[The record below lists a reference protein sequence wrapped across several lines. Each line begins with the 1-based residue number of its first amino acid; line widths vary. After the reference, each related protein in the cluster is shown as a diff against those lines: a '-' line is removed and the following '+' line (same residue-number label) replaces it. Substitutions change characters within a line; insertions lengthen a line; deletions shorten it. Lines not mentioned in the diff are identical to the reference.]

1 MQERRYE
8 LKPRDVLFFR
18 DGRPMDADKAQK
30 KDVRYIGHG
39 AVWPRPDHLFHG
51 VIHAL
56 LKETPGVTYGDFP
69 SLKVIGPYPVKGGT
83 LYLPRPLDW
92 DMLIEPCAGTDLP
105 KPLEYG
111 FIDRV
116 DGKKKAYSAGIQIAA
131 MVKER
136 MLPSISND
144 LQGSDYTI
152 QEELFTKGFMASL
165 KKDSTVF
172 GQDPKPYFNTRMGAV
187 VNAKKEAVRKAG
199 EQFLS
204 ENSKKAGVQVT
215 PSGLQY
221 KILTK
226 GKGKVPTK
234 DDQVIVKYEGRL
246 IDGTVFDSSYKRAEQ
261 TNKFR
266 PTDVI
271 KGWTEALTMM
281 PVGSKWELYV
291 PQELAYGARETGN
304 IPAYSALIFI
314 VELVGIE

>member
-1 MQERRYE
+1 MVSASFYT
-8 LKPRDVLFFR
+8 
-18 DGRPMDADKAQK
+18 ASAQK
-30 KDVRYIGHG
+30 VTLTTPSDSLSYAAG
-39 AVWPRPDHLFHG
+39 ASMTDGLMTF
-51 VIHAL
+51 
-56 LKETPGVTYGDFP
+56 LKQQYDMDEAYLDDFL
-69 SLKVIGPYPVKGGT
+69 SSFEEAMKSG
-83 LYLPRPLDW
+83 
-92 DMLIEPCAGTDLP
+92 
-105 KPLEYG
+105 
-111 FIDRV
+111 V
-116 DGKKKAYSAGIQIAA
+116 DGKKKAYSAGIQIAG

-152 QEELFTKGFMASL
+152 QEELFTKGFIASL

-172 GQDPKPYFNTRMGAV
+172 GQNAKPYFNTRMEAV

-291 PQELAYGARETGN
+291 PQELAYGARETGD

-314 VELVGIE
+314 VELVGIEK

>member
-1 MQERRYE
+1 MKRFILIALTVMVSASFYT
-8 LKPRDVLFFR
+8 
-18 DGRPMDADKAQK
+18 ASAQK
-30 KDVRYIGHG
+30 VTLTTPSDSLSYAAG
-39 AVWPRPDHLFHG
+39 ASMTDGLMTF
-51 VIHAL
+51 
-56 LKETPGVTYGDFP
+56 LKQQYDMDEAYLDDFL
-69 SLKVIGPYPVKGGT
+69 SSFEEAMKSG
-83 LYLPRPLDW
+83 
-92 DMLIEPCAGTDLP
+92 
-105 KPLEYG
+105 
-111 FIDRV
+111 V
-116 DGKKKAYSAGIQIAA
+116 DGKKKAYSAGIQIAG

-152 QEELFTKGFMASL
+152 QEELFTKGFIASL

-291 PQELAYGARETGN
+291 PQELAYGARETGD

-314 VELVGIE
+314 VELVGIEK

>member
-1 MQERRYE
+1 MKRFILIALTAMVSASFYT
-8 LKPRDVLFFR
+8 
-18 DGRPMDADKAQK
+18 ASAQK
-30 KDVRYIGHG
+30 VTLTTPSDSLSYAAG
-39 AVWPRPDHLFHG
+39 ASMTDGLMTF
-51 VIHAL
+51 
-56 LKETPGVTYGDFP
+56 LKQQYDMDEAYLDDFL
-69 SLKVIGPYPVKGGT
+69 SSFEEAMKSG
-83 LYLPRPLDW
+83 
-92 DMLIEPCAGTDLP
+92 
-105 KPLEYG
+105 
-111 FIDRV
+111 V

-291 PQELAYGARETGN
+291 PQELAYGARETGD

-314 VELVGIE
+314 VELVGIEK

>member
-1 MQERRYE
+1 MKRIILIALTVMVSASFYT
-8 LKPRDVLFFR
+8 
-18 DGRPMDADKAQK
+18 ASAQK
-30 KDVRYIGHG
+30 VTLTTPSDSLSYAAG
-39 AVWPRPDHLFHG
+39 ASMTDGLMTF
-51 VIHAL
+51 
-56 LKETPGVTYGDFP
+56 LKQQYDMDEAYLDDFL
-69 SLKVIGPYPVKGGT
+69 SSFEEAMKSG
-83 LYLPRPLDW
+83 
-92 DMLIEPCAGTDLP
+92 
-105 KPLEYG
+105 
-111 FIDRV
+111 V

-291 PQELAYGARETGN
+291 PQELAYGARETGD

-314 VELVGIE
+314 VELVDIEK

>member
-1 MQERRYE
+1 MKRIILIALTVMVSASFYT
-8 LKPRDVLFFR
+8 
-18 DGRPMDADKAQK
+18 ASAQK
-30 KDVRYIGHG
+30 VTLTTPSDSLSYAAG
-39 AVWPRPDHLFHG
+39 ASMTDGLMTF
-51 VIHAL
+51 
-56 LKETPGVTYGDFP
+56 LKQQYDMDEAYLDDFL
-69 SLKVIGPYPVKGGT
+69 SSFEEAMKSG
-83 LYLPRPLDW
+83 
-92 DMLIEPCAGTDLP
+92 
-105 KPLEYG
+105 
-111 FIDRV
+111 V
-116 DGKKKAYSAGIQIAA
+116 DGKKKAYSAGIQIAG

-291 PQELAYGARETGN
+291 PQELAYGARETGD

-314 VELVGIE
+314 VELVGIDE

>member
-1 MQERRYE
+1 MKRIILIALTVMVSASFYT
-8 LKPRDVLFFR
+8 
-18 DGRPMDADKAQK
+18 ASAQK
-30 KDVRYIGHG
+30 VTLTTPSDSLSYAAG
-39 AVWPRPDHLFHG
+39 ASMTDGLMTF
-51 VIHAL
+51 
-56 LKETPGVTYGDFP
+56 LKQQYDMDEAYLDDFL
-69 SLKVIGPYPVKGGT
+69 SSFEEAMKSG
-83 LYLPRPLDW
+83 
-92 DMLIEPCAGTDLP
+92 
-105 KPLEYG
+105 
-111 FIDRV
+111 V

-165 KKDSTVF
+165 KKGSTVF

-291 PQELAYGARETGN
+291 PQELAYGARETGD

-314 VELVGIE
+314 VELVDIEK

>member
-1 MQERRYE
+1 MKRIILIALTIMVSASFYT
-8 LKPRDVLFFR
+8 
-18 DGRPMDADKAQK
+18 ASAQK
-30 KDVRYIGHG
+30 VTLTTPSDSLSYAAG
-39 AVWPRPDHLFHG
+39 ASMTDGLMTF
-51 VIHAL
+51 
-56 LKETPGVTYGDFP
+56 LKQQYDMDEAYLDDFL
-69 SLKVIGPYPVKGGT
+69 SSFEEAMKSG
-83 LYLPRPLDW
+83 
-92 DMLIEPCAGTDLP
+92 
-105 KPLEYG
+105 
-111 FIDRV
+111 V

-314 VELVGIE
+314 VELVGIEK

>member
-1 MQERRYE
+1 MKRFILIALTAMVSVSFYT
-8 LKPRDVLFFR
+8 
-18 DGRPMDADKAQK
+18 ASAQK
-30 KDVRYIGHG
+30 VTLTTPSDSLSYAAG
-39 AVWPRPDHLFHG
+39 ASMTDGLMTF
-51 VIHAL
+51 
-56 LKETPGVTYGDFP
+56 LKQQYDMDEAYLDDFL
-69 SLKVIGPYPVKGGT
+69 SSFEEAMKSG
-83 LYLPRPLDW
+83 
-92 DMLIEPCAGTDLP
+92 
-105 KPLEYG
+105 
-111 FIDRV
+111 V
-116 DGKKKAYSAGIQIAA
+116 DGKKKAYSAGIQIAG

-291 PQELAYGARETGN
+291 PQELAYGARETGD

-314 VELVGIE
+314 VELVGIEK

>member
-1 MQERRYE
+1 MKRFILIALTAMVSASFYT
-8 LKPRDVLFFR
+8 
-18 DGRPMDADKAQK
+18 ASAQK
-30 KDVRYIGHG
+30 VTLTTPSDSLSYAAG
-39 AVWPRPDHLFHG
+39 ASMTDGLMTF
-51 VIHAL
+51 
-56 LKETPGVTYGDFP
+56 LKQQYDMDEAYLDDFL
-69 SLKVIGPYPVKGGT
+69 SSFEEAMKSS
-83 LYLPRPLDW
+83 
-92 DMLIEPCAGTDLP
+92 
-105 KPLEYG
+105 
-111 FIDRV
+111 V
-116 DGKKKAYSAGIQIAA
+116 DGKKKAYSAGIQIAG

-314 VELVGIE
+314 VELVGIEK

>member
-1 MQERRYE
+1 MVSASFYT
-8 LKPRDVLFFR
+8 
-18 DGRPMDADKAQK
+18 ASAQK
-30 KDVRYIGHG
+30 VTLTTPSDSLSYAAG
-39 AVWPRPDHLFHG
+39 ASMTDGLMTF
-51 VIHAL
+51 
-56 LKETPGVTYGDFP
+56 LKQQYDMDEAYLDDFL
-69 SLKVIGPYPVKGGT
+69 SSFEEAMKSG
-83 LYLPRPLDW
+83 
-92 DMLIEPCAGTDLP
+92 
-105 KPLEYG
+105 
-111 FIDRV
+111 V

-314 VELVGIE
+314 VELVDIEK

>member
-1 MQERRYE
+1 MKRIILIALTVMVSASFYT
-8 LKPRDVLFFR
+8 
-18 DGRPMDADKAQK
+18 ASAQK
-30 KDVRYIGHG
+30 VTLTTPSDSLSYAAG
-39 AVWPRPDHLFHG
+39 ASMTDGLMTF
-51 VIHAL
+51 
-56 LKETPGVTYGDFP
+56 LKQQYDMDEAYLDDFL
-69 SLKVIGPYPVKGGT
+69 SSFEEAMKSG
-83 LYLPRPLDW
+83 
-92 DMLIEPCAGTDLP
+92 
-105 KPLEYG
+105 
-111 FIDRV
+111 V
-116 DGKKKAYSAGIQIAA
+116 DGKKKAYSAGIQIAG

-152 QEELFTKGFMASL
+152 QEELFTKGFMSSL

-172 GQDPKPYFNTRMGAV
+172 GQDPKPYFNTLMGAV

-291 PQELAYGARETGN
+291 PQELAYGARETGD

-314 VELVGIE
+314 VELVGIEK

>member
-1 MQERRYE
+1 MKRIILIALTVMVSASFYT
-8 LKPRDVLFFR
+8 
-18 DGRPMDADKAQK
+18 ASAQK
-30 KDVRYIGHG
+30 VTLTTPSDSLSYAAG
-39 AVWPRPDHLFHG
+39 ASMTDGLMTF
-51 VIHAL
+51 
-56 LKETPGVTYGDFP
+56 LKQQYDMDEAYLDDFL
-69 SLKVIGPYPVKGGT
+69 SSFEEAMKSG
-83 LYLPRPLDW
+83 
-92 DMLIEPCAGTDLP
+92 
-105 KPLEYG
+105 
-111 FIDRV
+111 V

-152 QEELFTKGFMASL
+152 QEELFTKSFMASL

-314 VELVGIE
+314 VELVGIEK

>member
-1 MQERRYE
+1 MTDGLMTF
-8 LKPRDVLFFR
+8 LKQQYD
-18 DGRPMDADKAQK
+18 MDEAYLD
-30 KDVRYIGHG
+30 
-39 AVWPRPDHLFHG
+39 
-51 VIHAL
+51 
-56 LKETPGVTYGDFP
+56 DFL
-69 SLKVIGPYPVKGGT
+69 SSFEEAMKSG
-83 LYLPRPLDW
+83 
-92 DMLIEPCAGTDLP
+92 
-105 KPLEYG
+105 
-111 FIDRV
+111 V
-116 DGKKKAYSAGIQIAA
+116 DGKKKAYSAGIQIAG

-144 LQGSDYTI
+144 LKGSDYSL
-152 QEELFTKGFMASL
+152 QKEMFTKGFMAAL

-291 PQELAYGARETGN
+291 PQELAYGARETGD

-314 VELVGIE
+314 VELVGIDK

>member
-1 MQERRYE
+1 MKRIILIALTVMVSASFYT
-8 LKPRDVLFFR
+8 
-18 DGRPMDADKAQK
+18 ASAQK
-30 KDVRYIGHG
+30 VTLTTPSDSLSYAAG
-39 AVWPRPDHLFHG
+39 ASMTDGLMTF
-51 VIHAL
+51 
-56 LKETPGVTYGDFP
+56 LKQQYDMDEAYLDDFL
-69 SLKVIGPYPVKGGT
+69 SSFEEAMKSG
-83 LYLPRPLDW
+83 
-92 DMLIEPCAGTDLP
+92 
-105 KPLEYG
+105 
-111 FIDRV
+111 V

-281 PVGSKWELYV
+281 PVGSKWELYI
-291 PQELAYGARETGN
+291 PQELAYGARETGD

-314 VELVGIE
+314 VELVDIEK

>member
-1 MQERRYE
+1 MKRFILIALTAMVSASFYT
-8 LKPRDVLFFR
+8 
-18 DGRPMDADKAQK
+18 ASAQK
-30 KDVRYIGHG
+30 VT
-39 AVWPRPDHLFHG
+39 LT
-51 VIHAL
+51 
-56 LKETPGVTYGDFP
+56 TPSDSLSYAAGVTMTDGLLPFLKQQYGVDEAFISDFLRGFEEA
-69 SLKVIGPYPVKGGT
+69 LKS
-83 LYLPRPLDW
+83 D
-92 DMLIEPCAGTDLP
+92 
-105 KPLEYG
+105 
-111 FIDRV
+111 V
-116 DGKKKAYSAGIQIAA
+116 DDPTKAYGAGIQIAA

-144 LQGSDYTI
+144 LKGSDYSL
-152 QEELFTKGFMASL
+152 QKEMFTKGFMAAL

-172 GQDPKPYFNTRMGAV
+172 GQNAKSFFNSRMEAV

-291 PQELAYGARETGN
+291 PQELAYGARETGD

-314 VELVGIE
+314 VELVGIDE

>member
-1 MQERRYE
+1 MKRIILIALTVMVSASFYT
-8 LKPRDVLFFR
+8 
-18 DGRPMDADKAQK
+18 ASAQK
-30 KDVRYIGHG
+30 VTLTTPSDSLSYAAG
-39 AVWPRPDHLFHG
+39 ASMTDGLMTF
-51 VIHAL
+51 
-56 LKETPGVTYGDFP
+56 LKQQYDMDEAYLDDFL
-69 SLKVIGPYPVKGGT
+69 SSFEEAMKSG
-83 LYLPRPLDW
+83 
-92 DMLIEPCAGTDLP
+92 
-105 KPLEYG
+105 
-111 FIDRV
+111 V

-187 VNAKKEAVRKAG
+187 VNTKKEAVRKAG

-314 VELVGIE
+314 VELVGIEK

>member
-1 MQERRYE
+1 MKRIILIALTVMVSASFYT
-8 LKPRDVLFFR
+8 
-18 DGRPMDADKAQK
+18 ASAQK
-30 KDVRYIGHG
+30 VTLTTPSDSLSYAAG
-39 AVWPRPDHLFHG
+39 ASMTDGLMTF
-51 VIHAL
+51 
-56 LKETPGVTYGDFP
+56 LKQQYDMDEAYLDDFL
-69 SLKVIGPYPVKGGT
+69 SSFEEAMKSG
-83 LYLPRPLDW
+83 
-92 DMLIEPCAGTDLP
+92 
-105 KPLEYG
+105 
-111 FIDRV
+111 V

-314 VELVGIE
+314 VELVGIEK

>member
-1 MQERRYE
+1 MKRIILIALTVMVSASFYT
-8 LKPRDVLFFR
+8 
-18 DGRPMDADKAQK
+18 ASAQK
-30 KDVRYIGHG
+30 VTLTTPSDSLSYAAG
-39 AVWPRPDHLFHG
+39 ASMTDGLMTF
-51 VIHAL
+51 
-56 LKETPGVTYGDFP
+56 LKQQYDMDEAYLDDFL
-69 SLKVIGPYPVKGGT
+69 SSFEEAMKSS
-83 LYLPRPLDW
+83 
-92 DMLIEPCAGTDLP
+92 
-105 KPLEYG
+105 
-111 FIDRV
+111 V

-291 PQELAYGARETGN
+291 PQELAYGARETGD

-314 VELVGIE
+314 VELVDIEK

>member
-1 MQERRYE
+1 MKRIILIALTVMVSASFYT
-8 LKPRDVLFFR
+8 
-18 DGRPMDADKAQK
+18 ASAQK
-30 KDVRYIGHG
+30 VTLTTPSDSLSYAAG
-39 AVWPRPDHLFHG
+39 ASMTDGLMTF
-51 VIHAL
+51 
-56 LKETPGVTYGDFP
+56 LKQQYDMDEAYLDDFL
-69 SLKVIGPYPVKGGT
+69 SSFEEAMKSG
-83 LYLPRPLDW
+83 
-92 DMLIEPCAGTDLP
+92 
-105 KPLEYG
+105 
-111 FIDRV
+111 V
-116 DGKKKAYSAGIQIAA
+116 DGKKKAYSAGIQIAG

-314 VELVGIE
+314 VELVGIDK

>member
-1 MQERRYE
+1 MKRFILIALTAMVSVSFYT
-8 LKPRDVLFFR
+8 
-18 DGRPMDADKAQK
+18 ASAQK
-30 KDVRYIGHG
+30 VTLTTPSDSLSYAAG
-39 AVWPRPDHLFHG
+39 ASMTDGLMTF
-51 VIHAL
+51 
-56 LKETPGVTYGDFP
+56 LKQQYDMDEAYLDDFL
-69 SLKVIGPYPVKGGT
+69 SSFEEAMKSG
-83 LYLPRPLDW
+83 
-92 DMLIEPCAGTDLP
+92 
-105 KPLEYG
+105 
-111 FIDRV
+111 V

-152 QEELFTKGFMASL
+152 QEELFTKGFIASL

-314 VELVGIE
+314 VELVDIEK

>member
-1 MQERRYE
+1 MKRIILIALTVMVSASFYT
-8 LKPRDVLFFR
+8 
-18 DGRPMDADKAQK
+18 ASAQK
-30 KDVRYIGHG
+30 VTLTTPSDSLSYAAG
-39 AVWPRPDHLFHG
+39 ASMTDGLMTF
-51 VIHAL
+51 
-56 LKETPGVTYGDFP
+56 LKQQYDMDEAYLDDFL
-69 SLKVIGPYPVKGGT
+69 SSFEEAMKSS
-83 LYLPRPLDW
+83 
-92 DMLIEPCAGTDLP
+92 
-105 KPLEYG
+105 
-111 FIDRV
+111 V

-314 VELVGIE
+314 VELVDIEK

>member
-1 MQERRYE
+1 MTDGLMTF
-8 LKPRDVLFFR
+8 LKQQYD
-18 DGRPMDADKAQK
+18 MDEAYLD
-30 KDVRYIGHG
+30 
-39 AVWPRPDHLFHG
+39 
-51 VIHAL
+51 
-56 LKETPGVTYGDFP
+56 DFL
-69 SLKVIGPYPVKGGT
+69 SSCEEAMKSG
-83 LYLPRPLDW
+83 
-92 DMLIEPCAGTDLP
+92 
-105 KPLEYG
+105 
-111 FIDRV
+111 V

-291 PQELAYGARETGN
+291 PQELAYGARETGD

-314 VELVGIE
+314 VELVGIDE

>member
-1 MQERRYE
+1 MKRIILIALTVMVSASFYT
-8 LKPRDVLFFR
+8 
-18 DGRPMDADKAQK
+18 ASAQK
-30 KDVRYIGHG
+30 VTLTTPSDSLSYAAG
-39 AVWPRPDHLFHG
+39 ASMTDGLMTF
-51 VIHAL
+51 
-56 LKETPGVTYGDFP
+56 LKQQYDMDEAYLDDFL
-69 SLKVIGPYPVKGGT
+69 SSFEEAMKSG
-83 LYLPRPLDW
+83 
-92 DMLIEPCAGTDLP
+92 
-105 KPLEYG
+105 
-111 FIDRV
+111 V

-314 VELVGIE
+314 VELVDIEK

>member
-1 MQERRYE
+1 MKRIILIALTVMVSASFYT
-8 LKPRDVLFFR
+8 
-18 DGRPMDADKAQK
+18 ASAQK
-30 KDVRYIGHG
+30 VTLTTPSDSLSYAAG
-39 AVWPRPDHLFHG
+39 ASMTDGLMTF
-51 VIHAL
+51 
-56 LKETPGVTYGDFP
+56 LKQQYDMDEAYLDDFL
-69 SLKVIGPYPVKGGT
+69 SSFEEAMKSG
-83 LYLPRPLDW
+83 
-92 DMLIEPCAGTDLP
+92 
-105 KPLEYG
+105 
-111 FIDRV
+111 V
-116 DGKKKAYSAGIQIAA
+116 DGKKKAYSAGIQIAG

-152 QEELFTKGFMASL
+152 QEELFTKGFIASL

-291 PQELAYGARETGN
+291 PQELAYGARETGD

-314 VELVGIE
+314 VELVGIEK

>member
-1 MQERRYE
+1 MKRIILIALTVMVSASFYT
-8 LKPRDVLFFR
+8 
-18 DGRPMDADKAQK
+18 ASAQK
-30 KDVRYIGHG
+30 VTLTTPSDSLSYAAG
-39 AVWPRPDHLFHG
+39 ASMTDGLMTF
-51 VIHAL
+51 
-56 LKETPGVTYGDFP
+56 LKQQYDMDEAYLDDFL
-69 SLKVIGPYPVKGGT
+69 SSFEEAMKSG
-83 LYLPRPLDW
+83 
-92 DMLIEPCAGTDLP
+92 
-105 KPLEYG
+105 
-111 FIDRV
+111 V
-116 DGKKKAYSAGIQIAA
+116 DGKKKAYSAGIQIAG

-291 PQELAYGARETGN
+291 PQELAYGARETGD

-314 VELVGIE
+314 VELVGIDK

>member
-1 MQERRYE
+1 MKRIILIALTVMVSASFYT
-8 LKPRDVLFFR
+8 
-18 DGRPMDADKAQK
+18 ASAQK
-30 KDVRYIGHG
+30 VTLTTPSDSLSYAAG
-39 AVWPRPDHLFHG
+39 ASMTDGLMTF
-51 VIHAL
+51 
-56 LKETPGVTYGDFP
+56 LKQQYDMDEAYLDDFL
-69 SLKVIGPYPVKGGT
+69 SSFEEAMKSG
-83 LYLPRPLDW
+83 
-92 DMLIEPCAGTDLP
+92 
-105 KPLEYG
+105 
-111 FIDRV
+111 V

-144 LQGSDYTI
+144 LKGSDYTI
-152 QEELFTKGFMASL
+152 QEELFTKGFIASL

-172 GQDPKPYFNTRMGAV
+172 GQNAKPYFNTRMEAV

-291 PQELAYGARETGN
+291 PQELAYGARETGD

-314 VELVGIE
+314 VELVGIEK

>member
-1 MQERRYE
+1 MKRIILIALTVMVSASFYT
-8 LKPRDVLFFR
+8 
-18 DGRPMDADKAQK
+18 ASAQK
-30 KDVRYIGHG
+30 VTLTTPSDSLSYAAG
-39 AVWPRPDHLFHG
+39 ASMTDGLMTF
-51 VIHAL
+51 
-56 LKETPGVTYGDFP
+56 LKQQYDMDEAYLDDFL
-69 SLKVIGPYPVKGGT
+69 SSFEEAMKSG
-83 LYLPRPLDW
+83 
-92 DMLIEPCAGTDLP
+92 
-105 KPLEYG
+105 
-111 FIDRV
+111 V
-116 DGKKKAYSAGIQIAA
+116 DGKKKAYSAGIQIAG

-152 QEELFTKGFMASL
+152 QEELFTKGFIASL

-199 EQFLS
+199 EQFLR

-226 GKGKVPTK
+226 GKGEMPTK

-314 VELVGIE
+314 VELVGIEK

>member
-1 MQERRYE
+1 MVSASFYT
-8 LKPRDVLFFR
+8 
-18 DGRPMDADKAQK
+18 ASAQK
-30 KDVRYIGHG
+30 VTLTTPSDSLSYAAG
-39 AVWPRPDHLFHG
+39 ASMTDGLMTF
-51 VIHAL
+51 
-56 LKETPGVTYGDFP
+56 LKQQYDMDEAYLDDFL
-69 SLKVIGPYPVKGGT
+69 SSFEEAMKSG
-83 LYLPRPLDW
+83 
-92 DMLIEPCAGTDLP
+92 
-105 KPLEYG
+105 
-111 FIDRV
+111 V

-314 VELVGIE
+314 VELVGIDK

>member
-1 MQERRYE
+1 MKRIILIALTVMVSASFYT
-8 LKPRDVLFFR
+8 
-18 DGRPMDADKAQK
+18 ASAQK
-30 KDVRYIGHG
+30 VTLTTPSDSLSYAAG
-39 AVWPRPDHLFHG
+39 ASMTDGLMTF
-51 VIHAL
+51 
-56 LKETPGVTYGDFP
+56 LKQQYDMDEAYLDDFL
-69 SLKVIGPYPVKGGT
+69 SSFEEAMKSG
-83 LYLPRPLDW
+83 
-92 DMLIEPCAGTDLP
+92 
-105 KPLEYG
+105 
-111 FIDRV
+111 V

-152 QEELFTKGFMASL
+152 QEGLFTKGFMASL

-291 PQELAYGARETGN
+291 PQELAYGARETGD

-314 VELVGIE
+314 VELVGIDK

>member
-1 MQERRYE
+1 MKRIILIALTVMVSASFYT
-8 LKPRDVLFFR
+8 
-18 DGRPMDADKAQK
+18 ASAQK
-30 KDVRYIGHG
+30 VTLTTPSDSLSYAAG
-39 AVWPRPDHLFHG
+39 ASMTDGLMTF
-51 VIHAL
+51 
-56 LKETPGVTYGDFP
+56 LKQQYDMDEAYLDDFL
-69 SLKVIGPYPVKGGT
+69 SSFEEAMKSG
-83 LYLPRPLDW
+83 
-92 DMLIEPCAGTDLP
+92 
-105 KPLEYG
+105 
-111 FIDRV
+111 V
-116 DGKKKAYSAGIQIAA
+116 DGKKKAYSAGIQIAG

-204 ENSKKAGVQVT
+204 ENSKKEGVQVT

-246 IDGTVFDSSYKRAEQ
+246 IDGTVFDSSYKREEQ

-281 PVGSKWELYV
+281 PVGSKWELYI
-291 PQELAYGARETGN
+291 PQELAYGARETGD

-314 VELVGIE
+314 VELVGIDK